1 MPLYARTLLVTGP
14 PDQVRESAGKHREQ
28 LEELRARG
36 KVRVAGEFIDGSGF
50 LEIFEAVDRLEA
62 EQIARS
68 SPLIEDG
75 LGTWMLREWRET
87 KLDAPGVAGDET
99 RLRPAQRSSTSS
111 TCGSTQRPCS
121 LISSTRRPSASAV
134 GMSRATISLPTKR
147 AIFPSPQPT

>member
-28 LEELRARG
+28 LEELHARG
-36 KVRVAGEFIDGSGF
+36 KVRVAGEFTDGSGF

-87 KLDAPGVAGDET
+87 KLA
-99 RLRPAQRSSTSS
+99 
-111 TCGSTQRPCS
+111 
-121 LISSTRRPSASAV
+121 
-134 GMSRATISLPTKR
+134 
-147 AIFPSPQPT
+147 